1 MKSEI
6 NRENPNIDFAV
17 YEFCLEKKSDYLLKT
32 MKHACKN
39 ILHVE
44 HVMLSVRTES
54 VRLYPWYRA
63 FWHKEGGRT
72 QWFFPPFAIWM
83 EIVLRPLSVR
93 RTFWGAKRIKF
104 YSFQKRIPNQLF
116 RFRRHQKN
124 GVFFMARLQ
133 QSRFFAWTSSTIA
146 CAGCAYLLLEISESK
161 RAENSGCFWNQP
173 TA

>member
-6 NRENPNIDFAV
+6 NRENPNIVFAV

-63 FWHKEGGRT
+63 F
-72 QWFFPPFAIWM
+72 
-83 EIVLRPLSVR
+83 
-93 RTFWGAKRIKF
+93 
-104 YSFQKRIPNQLF
+104 
-116 RFRRHQKN
+116 
-124 GVFFMARLQ
+124 
-133 QSRFFAWTSSTIA
+133 
-146 CAGCAYLLLEISESK
+146 
-161 RAENSGCFWNQP
+161 
-173 TA
+173 